1 MDLRMLFGALFVS
14 LCNGLDDE
22 SRGRAL
28 GMLEHFAGS
37 ETFSLAE
44 RDTLWTIVQMAN
56 DVFLQAGE
64 RRPQRDRS
72 HLRVI
77 N

>member
-1 MDLRMLFGALFVS
+1 MDLRMLFGALFVA

-22 SRGRAL
+22 ARGRAL
-28 GMLEHFAGS
+28 GMLEHFANS

-44 RDTLWTIVQMAN
+44 KDTLFTMLKMAN
-56 DVFLQAGE
+56 DVFSHAGE
-64 RRPQRDRS
+64 RKIERDRS